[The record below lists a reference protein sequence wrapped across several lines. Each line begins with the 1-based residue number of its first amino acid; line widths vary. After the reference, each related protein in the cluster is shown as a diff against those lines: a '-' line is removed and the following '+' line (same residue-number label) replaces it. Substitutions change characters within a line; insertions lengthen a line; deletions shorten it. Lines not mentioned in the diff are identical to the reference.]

1 MFVNKIQFSF
11 KKITHTLTHTHKTKL
26 KFLIIY
32 KHKRNKKLFFILNF
46 SSASLLMAPP
56 NQLCNFK
63 VVRIVNNSKIN
74 TNNYESGLVISF
86 SKKRRYSP
94 LLSLLKYIQI
104 KIEENSENDVVKVC
118 NFNRNFDF
126 SHQAN
131 KNT

>member
-1 MFVNKIQFSF
+1 MLIKFSF
-11 KKITHTLTHTHKTKL
+11 HLKKLHTHSHTHTTKL
-26 KFLIIY
+26 KFLITY

-86 SKKRRYSP
+86 SKKKEIFTTFIITEIYS
-94 LLSLLKYIQI
+94 
-104 KIEENSENDVVKVC
+104 
-118 NFNRNFDF
+118 
-126 SHQAN
+126 N
-131 KNT
+131 KNRRKLRKRCCKSLQFQQKF

>member
-1 MFVNKIQFSF
+1 
-11 KKITHTLTHTHKTKL
+11 
-26 KFLIIY
+26 
-32 KHKRNKKLFFILNF
+32 
-46 SSASLLMAPP
+46 MAPP